1 MQRDTGRLFVVGFVQ
16 RRGVRSPE
24 GQFLARGRRRI
35 EFNMGITGRNSL
47 NSRMRRQFAAEKEVL
62 RCFTPAVAACPYPGL
77 SIMAVVGWVGD
88 LISYSDQ
95 YSISPAERAHDN
107 DVGDI
112 NQPDISRILLRKSRL
127 HSSNMIL
134 YQLIIY
140 G

>member
-1 MQRDTGRLFVVGFVQ
+1 
-16 RRGVRSPE
+16 
-24 GQFLARGRRRI
+24 
-35 EFNMGITGRNSL
+35 
-47 NSRMRRQFAAEKEVL
+47 
-62 RCFTPAVAACPYPGL
+62 
-77 SIMAVVGWVGD
+77 MAVVGWVGD